1 MRLNTYVGAMVLVIS
16 FHVDVQN
23 QCNALI
29 LAIFIIDWPTI
40 WIRITWVNRIH
51 FISISCVFDVF
62 RSFCKILHNLQTKSN
77 AVAFNWSGVFCS
89 NVGKSVVL
97 IWIFA
102 DRCRQWMGQYR
113 FFLSFEW
120 NADITHYILK
130 SNILLFFFILFIRQG
145 RSSNSLPIDAATI
158 WLVIGFN
165 GCFRLIVFIFIHIFI
180 ELIFNAENFL
190 KYEKWCCFCAA

>member
-1 MRLNTYVGAMVLVIS
+1 MVLVIS

-130 SNILLFFFILFIRQG
+130 SNILLLFLFCSSVKDAHQIHCQLMLLRFGLLSVLMVAFAWLCSFLFI
-145 RSSNSLPIDAATI
+145 
-158 WLVIGFN
+158 
-165 GCFRLIVFIFIHIFI
+165 
-180 ELIFNAENFL
+180 FL
-190 KYEKWCCFCAA
+190 LS